1 MTKDKSAETRRVLLG
16 EVGPAHGI
24 RGEVIIKTFTAEP
37 ESISSYGDLEDE
49 SGDRKFTIHP
59 VRHSSKGL
67 IARIAG
73 VDDRTAAEKLRG
85 MKLYVARGRLPETNT
100 DEFYHSD
107 LIGLRAIEPSGAPI
121 GSITGVHNFGAGD
134 ILEVKFDATGTTEFL
149 PFNGEVFPD
158 VNLIDKTILLVMPA
172 MSEIAEGSDPD
183 RDRDG

>member
-1 MTKDKSAETRRVLLG
+1 MTKDKNAETRRVLLG

-24 RGEVIIKTFTAEP
+24 RGEVIIKTFTAQP
-37 ESISSYGDLEDE
+37 ASIASYGDLENE
-49 SGDRKFTIHP
+49 NGDRKFTIRP
-59 VRHSSKGL
+59 LRISPKGL

-85 MKLYVARGRLPETNT
+85 MKLYVARGRLPETDT

-158 VNLIDKTILLVMPA
+158 VNLIDKTIILVMPA
-172 MSEIAEGSDPD
+172 MSEIAEGSDAD